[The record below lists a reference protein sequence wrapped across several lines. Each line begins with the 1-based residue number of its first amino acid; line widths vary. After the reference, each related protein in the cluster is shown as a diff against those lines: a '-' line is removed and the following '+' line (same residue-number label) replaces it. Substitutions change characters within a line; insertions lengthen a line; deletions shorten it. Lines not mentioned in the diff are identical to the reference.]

1 MENLAL
7 YKTKLAMLWL
17 VFFCVMILT
26 PTLELYLPG
35 FIEDIIAGE
44 SEGEPITAGLIL
56 LLAIIT
62 LIPSVMAVLSITL
75 KDSINR
81 WANIIV
87 GIVFAFLVLIGLSEY
102 LMKQDAYYAG
112 LILVGIVEFV
122 VAALI
127 VWYAWKWPK
136 QEG

>member
-1 MENLAL
+1 MENV
-7 YKTKLAMLWL
+7 KTKMAVLWL
-17 VFFCVMILT
+17 VFFCAMVLI
-26 PTLELYLPG
+26 PTFELYLPG

-44 SEGEPITAGLIL
+44 SGGEPITAEAIL

-62 LIPSVMAVLSITL
+62 LIPPVMAVLSITL

-87 GIVFAFLVLIGLSEY
+87 GIVFAFLALVGLGEY

-112 LILVGIVEFV
+112 LILVAIVEFV

-127 VWYAWKWPK
+127 VWFAWKWPK
-136 QEG
+136 KED

>member
-7 YKTKLAMLWL
+7 YKIKLAMLWL
-17 VFFCVMILT
+17 VFFCVMILN

-44 SEGEPITAGLIL
+44 SGGEPITAELIL

-62 LIPSVMAVLSITL
+62 LIPPVMAVLSLTL

-87 GIVFAFLVLIGLSEY
+87 GIVFAGLSLIFPIDY
-102 LMKQDAYYAG
+102 LAKQDAYYAG
-112 LILVGIVEFV
+112 LILIGIVEFV

-136 QEG
+136 QED

>member
-1 MENLAL
+1 
-7 YKTKLAMLWL
+7 
-17 VFFCVMILT
+17 MILG

-44 SEGEPITAGLIL
+44 SGGEPITAELIL

-62 LIPSVMAVLSITL
+62 LIPPVMAVLSITL

-81 WANIIV
+81 WANIIL
-87 GIVFAFLVLIGLSEY
+87 GIVFAGFVLYGLSDF

-112 LILVGIVEFV
+112 LILAGIVEFV
-122 VAALI
+122 VAVLI
-127 VWYAWKWPK
+127 VWHAWKWPK

>member
-1 MENLAL
+1 MEDV
-7 YKTKLAMLWL
+7 KIKIAMLWL

-44 SEGEPITAGLIL
+44 SGGEPITAEVIL

-62 LIPSVMAVLSITL
+62 LIPPIMAVLSITL

-81 WANIIV
+81 WANIIG
-87 GIVFAFLVLIGLSEY
+87 GIVFAGLSLMTPIEY
-102 LMKQDAYYAG
+102 LPEQDAYYAG

-136 QEG
+136 KS

>member
-1 MENLAL
+1 MEDLAL
-7 YKTKLAMLWL
+7 YKMKLAVLWL

-62 LIPSVMAVLSITL
+62 LIPPVMAILSITL

-87 GIVFAFLVLIGLSEY
+87 GIVFAGLVLVGTIEY
-102 LMKQDAYYAG
+102 LAKQDAYYAG
-112 LILVGIVEFV
+112 LILIGIVEFV

>member
-1 MENLAL
+1 MEDV
-7 YKTKLAMLWL
+7 KIKLAMLWL
-17 VFFCVMILT
+17 VFFCVMIVT

-44 SEGEPITAGLIL
+44 SGGEPITAEVIL

-62 LIPSVMAVLSITL
+62 LIPPIMAVLSITL

-87 GIVFAFLVLIGLSEY
+87 GIVFVGLSLMTPIGY
-102 LMKQDAYYAG
+102 LAEQDAYYAG
-112 LILVGIVEFV
+112 LILVGIVEIV

-136 QEG
+136 KS

>member
-7 YKTKLAMLWL
+7 YKMKLAVLWL
-17 VFFCVMILT
+17 VFFCVMIVM

-62 LIPSVMAVLSITL
+62 LIPPVMAILSITL

-87 GIVFAFLVLIGLSEY
+87 GIVFAGLGLVGTIEY
-102 LMKQDAYYAG
+102 LAKQDAYYAG
-112 LILVGIVEFV
+112 LIPIGIVEFA

-136 QEG
+136 QED